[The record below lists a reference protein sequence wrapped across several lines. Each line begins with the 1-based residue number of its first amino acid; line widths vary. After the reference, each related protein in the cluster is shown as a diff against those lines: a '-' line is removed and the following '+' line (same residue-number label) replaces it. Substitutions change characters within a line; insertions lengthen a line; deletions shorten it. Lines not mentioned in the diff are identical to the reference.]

1 MCNEG
6 YSRKFSLREQFL
18 LSWRQAFSLGL
29 KKENCPMTEAKWKA
43 VLLFSGRE
51 ILEYI
56 QS

>member
-1 MCNEG
+1 MCNES